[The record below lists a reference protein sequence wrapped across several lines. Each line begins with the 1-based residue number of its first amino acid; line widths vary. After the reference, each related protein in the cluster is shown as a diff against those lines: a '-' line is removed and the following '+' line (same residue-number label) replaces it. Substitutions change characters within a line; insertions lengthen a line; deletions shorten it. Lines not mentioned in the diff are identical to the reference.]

1 MNEYY
6 QMTRLKVQEA
16 VNGYEGAITP
26 EDVKKHQQKY
36 GPNVLDEGKKKSI
49 FEIFIEQFQDFLVI
63 ILIISAIVSGILG
76 DWESTIV
83 ILVVITMNALL
94 GTIPKQFEEAFRSPC
109 QSAS

>member
-36 GPNVLDEGKKKSI
+36 GPNVLDEGKKKAYLRFSLISFRI
-49 FEIFIEQFQDFLVI
+49 F
-63 ILIISAIVSGILG
+63 
-76 DWESTIV
+76 
-83 ILVVITMNALL
+83 
-94 GTIPKQFEEAFRSPC
+94 
-109 QSAS
+109 